1 MSLCR
6 RCFVATTKK
15 DDYLLAFFPKIHPIA
30 GTKGGFPPFL

>member
-1 MSLCR
+1 LPALLC
-6 RCFVATTKK
+6 ATTKK